1 MEKSTMM
8 SIGAVARA
16 VDLTEGTLRNWER
29 RYGFP
34 KPERTKG
41 GHRVYRAEVVTV
53 LKLVRSAMRAGHR
66 PAQLLSMNVEQLE
79 ALVQKQ
85 GQVVRLPSS
94 APGPQLES
102 DFLSAVR
109 SFKSSVLFK
118 SFRSRVAKAGLLRF
132 VQEDAW
138 DILKSLGSAWEAGEI
153 EIEHEHFAAE
163 VLRDFLTSEWRS
175 LNVNAGAP
183 LVVCGTLSGEQ
194 HGLGLHLAACCLVA
208 NGFQVLFLG
217 TDLPPTSIAATVKE
231 NRGVAVAISMS
242 EFSETASNDML
253 LRELRA
259 LLPSSIELWVGGG
272 GSQGV
277 QVGDASFIDLLA
289 FSEFLTERLPELS
302 ARKNE
307 AL

>member
-1 MEKSTMM
+1 MM
-8 SIGAVARA
+8 SIGALARA
-16 VDLTEGTLRNWER
+16 VGLTEGTLRNWER

-34 KPERTKG
+34 KPQRTKG
-41 GHRVYRAEVVTV
+41 GHRVYQAEVVTV
-53 LKLVRSAMRAGHR
+53 LKLVRTAMRAGHR
-66 PAQLLSMNVEQLE
+66 PAQLLKMNLEQLE
-79 ALVQKQ
+79 ALALKQ
-85 GQVVRLPSS
+85 GQLVRLPSTETE
-94 APGPQLES
+94 AETQLES
-102 DFLSAVR
+102 DFLTAVL
-109 SFKSSVLFK
+109 SFQSGALFK
-118 SFRSRVAKAGLLRF
+118 SFRTRVAKAGLLRF

-138 DILKSLGSAWEAGEI
+138 DILKSLGSAWEAGKI

-175 LNVNAGAP
+175 LNVNTGGP
-183 LVVCGTLSGEQ
+183 RIVCGTLSGEQ

-242 EFSETASNDML
+242 EFSEMAANEML

-259 LLPSSIELWVGGG
+259 LLPADVELWVGGG
-272 GSQGV
+272 GSKGIE
-277 QVGDASFIDLLA
+277 VGDASFMDLVA
-289 FSEFLTERLPELS
+289 FSEFLSGRLTELS
-302 ARKNE
+302 SRKNE